1 MRGLG
6 RDGGGHTSKELFAA
20 PCSDCGG
27 EGKEKRERGA
37 LELAGSCV
45 KGGGMVRLGLLL
57 VQRD

>member
-1 MRGLG
+1 M
-6 RDGGGHTSKELFAA
+6 GGGHTSKELFAA

-45 KGGGMVRLGLLL
+45 KGGRMVRLGLLL